1 MALQLLLVLCRDGEA
16 DLQDHTHMLI
26 GFFLN
31 ALNDPDETVTELA
44 WDTLAAIVKVTHSQ
58 LSAIASCQTA
68 TLCGSPKALS
78 HSCVLTSHLPSFL
91 PCAQR
96 QDQKDLPG
104 YISSVHRTTRTLVS
118 QLKGRELHGFSRKVC
133 TSEIKTHPLFTAV

>member
-1 MALQLLLVLCRDGEA
+1 
-16 DLQDHTHMLI
+16 MLI

-68 TLCGSPKALS
+68 ISVWLSKSTLPLMCAHLSPA
-78 HSCVLTSHLPSFL
+78 TS
-91 PCAQR
+91 CAQR

-133 TSEIKTHPLFTAV
+133 LQVKLRHTHFSQLFDMPHPLASLGRGEGCLARFP